1 MTSGFAEAVI
11 VLLFF
16 GFGIVTGFGVGER
29 LAARLVTRR
38 EYVLANAATLLVGA
52 LAVALSCLTP
62 GAVLI
67 GLALGL
73 MGGVVAGLKMGFGES
88 VGPWKAH
95 DRFFR
100 VNKDHLRRSENGGQ
114 AEAARRARRDGG
126 PEPELISV
134 QQDAPSEPGSGG
146 AGAKGAKGARGRRK
160 K

>member
-1 MTSGFAEAVI
+1 MSSGFAQAII

-16 GFGIVTGFGVGER
+16 GFGIVTGVGIGER
-29 LAARLVTRR
+29 VAVRLVTRR
-38 EYVLANAATLLVGA
+38 AYVLANVATLLVGA
-52 LAVALSCLTP
+52 IATALSCLTP

-67 GLALGL
+67 GLVLGL
-73 MGGVVAGLKMGFGES
+73 MAGTIAGLKMGFGES

-100 VNKDHLRRSENGGQ
+100 VNKDQLRRAENGER

-134 QQDAPSEPGSGG
+134 QQDAEDAGNGGG
-146 AGAKGAKGARGRRK
+146 AGKAPKRRK
-160 K
+160 R